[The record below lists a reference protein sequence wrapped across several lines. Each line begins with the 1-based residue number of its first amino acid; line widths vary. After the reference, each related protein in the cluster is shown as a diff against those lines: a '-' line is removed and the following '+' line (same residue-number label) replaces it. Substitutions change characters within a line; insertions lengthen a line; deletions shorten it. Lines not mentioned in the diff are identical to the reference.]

1 MNNEPITG
9 AELDHVKSLSDDQ
22 LVEMLAS
29 FTTTTNQRS
38 LMIAIN
44 EVSARLAVSEHRK
57 KELAKADAKLARAG
71 T

>member
-9 AELDHVKSLSDDQ
+9 AELDHIKSLSDDQ
-22 LVEMLAS
+22 LVETLTS
-29 FTTTTNQRS
+29 FTITTNRRS

-44 EVSARLAVSEHRK
+44 EVAARLAVSEYRK
-57 KELAKADAKLARAG
+57 KELAKADAKLARVG